1 LRPDTIKRPDV
12 SGKDLRTV
20 AIPTLLKLP
29 SASTSTMAVK
39 IGQRGMRRT
48 VKL

>member
-1 LRPDTIKRPDV
+1 
-12 SGKDLRTV
+12 V

>member
-1 LRPDTIKRPDV
+1 M
-12 SGKDLRTV
+12 
-20 AIPTLLKLP
+20 PTLLKPP
-29 SASTSTMAVK
+29 SASTSTIAVK